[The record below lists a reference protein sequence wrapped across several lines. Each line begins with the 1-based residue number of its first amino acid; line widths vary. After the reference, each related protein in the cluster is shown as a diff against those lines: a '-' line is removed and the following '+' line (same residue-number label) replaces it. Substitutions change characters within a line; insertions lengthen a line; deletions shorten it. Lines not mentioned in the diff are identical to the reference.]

1 MENSKKNKKTPSKIQ
16 NKKKITIQP
25 KDVKQEKE
33 ETKTPK
39 VKRVVKRKNIDP
51 KNLIIL
57 LGVIVLLIIFLIVLF
72 NSRNKDNALDVLE
85 EKGDQIDLTEK
96 EDFAPEKF
104 LRDYIKCHN
113 VEQKNIVYYDIP
125 EKLSYAVQDSEFNK
139 QYFEKGKNVNYS
151 IVANVFYNISA
162 DDLIDKYQEITSE
175 NEYIKSSYSIL
186 KSKENNVKILKFD
199 YVNNVKNEPELL
211 YTGQEIYFVLEID
224 GGDTFSLE
232 YKLIDQKMSDRLL
245 NEIANGIEVD
255 NNKGNY
261 LVLTK
266 NNSVLTG
273 SLKSI
278 DRYYYELYNFNIKI
292 DADKYVEVEDSNNSY
307 NQTTLKNK
315 ENNEIVTIKTS
326 YNNLSTIKKSISNV
340 IETKVT
346 INNKEFT
353 KLYNNEKTH
362 YIYITDNKNTYE
374 VILNTNGKSKIE
386 DFTNFTV
393 EKVD

>member
-1 MENSKKNKKTPSKIQ
+1 M
-16 NKKKITIQP
+16 
-25 KDVKQEKE
+25 
-33 ETKTPK
+33 
-39 VKRVVKRKNIDP
+39 
-51 KNLIIL
+51 
-57 LGVIVLLIIFLIVLF
+57 
-72 NSRNKDNALDVLE
+72 
-85 EKGDQIDLTEK
+85 
-96 EDFAPEKF
+96 
-104 LRDYIKCHN
+104 
-113 VEQKNIVYYDIP
+113 
-125 EKLSYAVQDSEFNK
+125 
-139 QYFEKGKNVNYS
+139 
-151 IVANVFYNISA
+151 
-162 DDLIDKYQEITSE
+162 
-175 NEYIKSSYSIL
+175 
-186 KSKENNVKILKFD
+186 KFD